1 MLGILDDTDT
11 ASRNRNIQ
19 IQLDKSVVHQIG
31 TGKLVGHKADTK
43 VMKNGWSDQV
53 IGVYLNIRAKFAAM
67 VFEDTVPEFSGGP
80 YRREDRYSIL
90 LKSLS
95 VPVKMYND
103 FLQ

>member
-11 ASRNRNIQ
+11 ASGNRNIQ

-67 VFEDTVPEFSGGP
+67 VFEDTVPEFSGGSAFFHTDE
-80 YRREDRYSIL
+80 RIGTQ
-90 LKSLS
+90 
-95 VPVKMYND
+95 
-103 FLQ
+103 FF